1 MRRNRRR
8 SRRGRSRAP
17 FWIAAVALAGLLG
30 LMTSCPQ
37 KKGDEPKTEKSDDDD
52 DDDDD
57 DDEGGK
63 RKKDRALADIP
74 LDSKVKEDRAR
85 CPAKAPESVPERI
98 AVHYILVKY
107 KGAKDDAGAKWD
119 KEAAGRRAQRLMK
132 AACKKGADFLALA
145 RKFSDA
151 PGAERDHQIFLN
163 RGAVGKGFERF
174 EAAAFGMATGQ
185 ISDAILT
192 PNGFYVMSR
201 AEPQEYSTSHIL
213 VQYKGALKAPPAIT
227 RTKKEAEER
236 AEKIYGYAQKKSANF
251 GVLVGRYTDSPS
263 RIRGGVIRPIRPGV
277 NEKGEEV
284 AITENNSMNPNLA
297 NYAKAVAQLKV
308 GGISPVVE
316 TPYGFHVI
324 KRIRLRWIRASHIL
338 VAWTDGE
345 VEPRQRRKKTEA
357 KKLAREIRRK
367 ARRQNADFAALAKE
381 FSDDKMTADKG
392 GDLGLF
398 ARGMKVPRVEL
409 KAFQLR
415 KGDVSGV
422 VESRY
427 GFHLILRTK

>member
-30 LMTSCPQ
+30 VMTSCPQ
-37 KKGDEPKTEKSDDDD
+37 KKDDKPKTEQSDDDD
-52 DDDDD
+52 DDDDG
-57 DDEGGK
+57 DEGGK
-63 RKKDRALADIP
+63 KKDKAIADIP
-74 LDSKVKEDRAR
+74 LDPKVKEDRTR
-85 CPAKAPESVPERI
+85 CPAKAPGEVPERI
-98 AVHYILVKY
+98 AVNYILVKY
-107 KGAKDDAGAKWD
+107 EGAKDATGARFD

-151 PGAERDHQIFLN
+151 SEAERDHQIFLN

-174 EAAAFGMATGQ
+174 EKAAFGMAVGQ
-185 ISDAILT
+185 VSDAILT

-201 AEPQEYSTSHIL
+201 AEPMEYSTSHVL
-213 VQYKGALKAPPAIT
+213 VQYKGSHKAPPAIT
-227 RTKKEAEER
+227 RTKKEAQER
-236 AEKIYGYAQKKSANF
+236 AEKIVGYALKKGANF

-263 RIRGGVIRPIRPGV
+263 RIRGGVIRPVRPGV

-297 NYAKAVAQLKV
+297 SYAKAVAKLKV
-308 GGISPVVE
+308 GEISPVVE

-324 KRIRLRWIRASHIL
+324 KRIKLRWIRASHIL
-338 VAWTDGE
+338 VAWTDGQ
-345 VEPRQRRKKTEA
+345 VEPREKRKKSEA
-357 KKLAREIRRK
+357 KQLAREIRRK
-367 ARRQNADFAALAKE
+367 ARRKNADFAALAKE
-381 FSDDKMTADKG
+381 FSDDEMTAEKG

-415 KGDVSGV
+415 KGDVSEV

-427 GFHLILRTK
+427 GFHVILRTK